1 MSFATPPSSMN
12 RATHVPGR
20 MTAVMQSMVSSNTLS
35 CVMNTNSQQSVLCGG
50 AVDAQGNTIPII
62 NCPRLNINCGNTAV
76 LEFNCGLNSTN
87 TTAAFAQA
95 ARTVAA
101 AEPAA
106 VQDQMK
112 KIVAKKGYSSVSD
125 YLGSAITATCGV
137 SQSATQTIV
146 ANLACEDAAGDIV
159 NAINT
164 LDATGACSVVIVSNL
179 IQQARVDAANAAA
192 GTKPPF
198 MSNTVFALVCF
209 FGAAV
214 LGVAIGLAI
223 IFKQA
228 APKVAAEPLRIELV
242 KS

>member
-1 MSFATPPSSMN
+1 MN

-20 MTAVMQSMVSSNTLS
+20 MTAVMQSMASANTAACS
-35 CVMNTNSQQSVLCGG
+35 MNIRTQQSVLCGG

-76 LEFNCGLNSTN
+76 LDFKCDLGL
-87 TTAAFAQA
+87 FAQA
-95 ARTVAA
+95 AQTVAG

-125 YLGSAITATCGV
+125 YLGSAITNTCGE
-137 SQSATQTIV
+137 SQSPTQTIV
-146 ANLACEDAAGDIV
+146 ANLACEDAANDIV

-164 LDATGACSVVIVSNL
+164 LDATSACSVVIVSNL

-242 KS
+242 NS